1 MARQGR
7 QPLAVAPEAQPQSQ
21 ARWTGR
27 GGAPLVFAADTARGE
42 VTARSI
48 ELRARAAASIW
59 VKTYGER
66 APEQIRRWAANPTT
80 DAAAAAFLG
89 EVARLAEL
97 MLTGGLAGLG

>member
-7 QPLAVAPEAQPQSQ
+7 QPLAVAPQAQPQSQ

-27 GGAPLVFAADTARGE
+27 GEAYAVFAGDTARGE

-48 ELRARAAASIW
+48 ELRARAAASVW

-80 DAAAAAFLG
+80 DATAAAFLA
-89 EVARLAEL
+89 EVARLAER
-97 MLTGGLAGLG
+97 MLSEAPLRPR